1 MDILTGL
8 KTDVLNSVSL
18 KGILFLAFLSYDWLP
33 WFIQFLRCL
42 YLIKEFNILNK
53 KTEQFFEILGI

>member
-18 KGILFLAFLSYDWLP
+18 KGILFLAFLSYDWFP

-42 YLIKEFNILNK
+42 YLIKEINILNK